1 MQDVIADEL
10 TRADEAFAG
19 NRLLATFPR
28 EARALI
34 EPFGEIVQLDPGE
47 TVLRRGELVR
57 ASLFPF
63 GTSMVSMTVELSGGR
78 TVEVASIG
86 REGAIGGI
94 VSCGHAPA
102 FSRSSVLVGGPAL
115 KVPMDALEHAKQGS
129 GFIANLFCR
138 FSDYLLAQVMQSA
151 ACNSYHSI
159 EQRAARWLLQAQDR
173 AGDRIALTQEELAGL
188 LGVQRTTL
196 NAVIRTM
203 SDEKLIA
210 TGRGVINVTDRA
222 GLKRRAC
229 ECYDALAR
237 HFADVIGSSGTG
249 EA

>member
-1 MQDVIADEL
+1 
-10 TRADEAFAG
+10 
-19 NRLLATFPR
+19 
-28 EARALI
+28 
-34 EPFGEIVQLDPGE
+34 
-47 TVLRRGELVR
+47 
-57 ASLFPF
+57 
-63 GTSMVSMTVELSGGR
+63 
-78 TVEVASIG
+78 
-86 REGAIGGI
+86 
-94 VSCGHAPA
+94 
-102 FSRSSVLVGGPAL
+102 
-115 KVPMDALEHAKQGS
+115 
-129 GFIANLFCR
+129 
-138 FSDYLLAQVMQSA
+138 MQSA